1 MVDEVSRPN
10 LLCVLRYHEHEREI
24 VHAERCV
31 EKAIGVHEEDDVF
44 HRFFDKLR
52 IALYNES

>member
-1 MVDEVSRPN
+1 MLCDE
-10 LLCVLRYHEHEREI
+10 EHEREI

-44 HRFFDKLR
+44 HCFFDKLR